1 MRERE
6 EQRTGEHSRSRDKKL
21 VLRNYGFAELCL
33 KRGADVC
40 FPGCT
45 AAARALKFSAD
56 LKAQPSV

>member
-33 KRGADVC
+33 KRGADV
-40 FPGCT
+40 G
-45 AAARALKFSAD
+45 ASQAARRLQE
-56 LKAQPSV
+56 L